1 MEGQG
6 GKDSVSSSRREGRKR
21 RAEDDARESVNASA
35 RSEERGEV
43 TVDKNYADSKKLSII
58 CLIKLIYFLNNRNI
72 NYTRITI

>member
-6 GKDSVSSSRREGRKR
+6 GKDSMSSSRREGRKR

-43 TVDKNYADSKKLSII
+43 TVDENYADSNHMGFTIVFVK
-58 CLIKLIYFLNNRNI
+58 FLYVN
-72 NYTRITI
+72 